1 MGSLRQAMEEYLAM
15 RRTLGFKLH
24 EAGLRLK
31 DFVSF
36 MEERRARR
44 ITSALALTWAQRPHD
59 VQPVIWTQRL
69 GVVRDFARYLSAFE
83 PRTEVPPAGLL
94 PHRYRRRAPYL
105 YTDQEIQRI
114 LATTLDLYPPSGLGR
129 WTYHTLIGLLSATGM
144 RPGEALNLEL
154 QDIDLKECVLTVR
167 GSKFG
172 KSRWVVIH
180 PTTRDALS
188 RYLRRRQRCAAG
200 RAKTYVFRTTQGT
213 SLREGSAVHT
223 FRRLTHKIG
232 LRGSRTQRNPR
243 LMDFRHRFA
252 LRSLVRFYRSG
263 KDPQRWLPVLSTHL
277 GHAWTKETYWYIEQ
291 HPDLMRQAMQ
301 RLERRW
307 KEIP

>member
-15 RRTLGFKLH
+15 RRGLGFKLQ

-59 VQPVIWTQRL
+59 VQAVIWTQRL

-105 YTDQEIQRI
+105 YTDQEIQKI
-114 LATTLDLYPPSGLGR
+114 LAATLDLYPPSGLSR

-200 RAKTYVFRTTQGT
+200 RSKTHVFLTTQGT

-232 LRGSRTQRNPR
+232 LCRSRTQRNPR

-252 LRSLVRFYRSG
+252 LRALVRFYRSG
-263 KDPQRWLPVLSTHL
+263 RDPQRWFPVLSTHL

-291 HPDLMRQAMQ
+291 HPDLMRQAMK

-307 KEIP
+307 RETP